1 MTEEQARAECARLA
15 REHPDRGTHQFL
27 PRYGDEGWT
36 VVKVAIPPPLDQLSG
51 EVRAGERPE
60 VGEDPRSSFERT
72 AGGPWVGP
80 G

>member
-27 PRYGDEGWT
+27 PRHGDEGWT
-36 VVKVAIPPPLDQLSG
+36 VVKVAIPPPLDQLSA
-51 EVRAGERPE
+51 EVRADERPE
-60 VGEDPRSSFERT
+60 VGEDPRDAHMRNI
-72 AGGPWVGP
+72 GPWVGP

>member
-1 MTEEQARAECARLA
+1 MTEEQARTECERLT

-27 PRYGDEGWT
+27 PRHAGEEWT
-36 VVKVAIPPPLDQLSG
+36 VVKVAIPPPLDQLG
-51 EVRAGERPE
+51 TETRADERPE